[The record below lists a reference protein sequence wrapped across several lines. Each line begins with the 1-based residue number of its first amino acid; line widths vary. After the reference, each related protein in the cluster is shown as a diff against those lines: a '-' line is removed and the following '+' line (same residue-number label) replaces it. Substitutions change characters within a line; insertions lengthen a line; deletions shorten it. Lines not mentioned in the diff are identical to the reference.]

1 LTAANL
7 PDGLASGQALEN
19 CHFSLPGDDRDL
31 FFDATLNHMFPSMKS
46 APGMRHWR
54 LGLAFKK
61 LPVNDEN
68 RIQRYIGR
76 LERERHE
83 LA

>member
-1 LTAANL
+1 V
-7 PDGLASGQALEN
+7 
-19 CHFSLPGDDRDL
+19 
-31 FFDATLNHMFPSMKS
+31 
-46 APGMRHWR
+46 RHWR